1 MPGGFAAL
9 MPLRLAEGVQAMR
22 RIPMALSAVGA
33 AAIITATTMAWAGT
47 GRPASAT
54 ARASGSSGAG
64 GAAGS
69 AGVTGTHSGQ
79 VAGTASSR
87 GSASAPDAAVAASSR
102 ASAGTSA
109 GRSGWKYP
117 VVYSGAAA
125 AAYAGANP
133 GTSPIGS
140 NDWSCKPSAA
150 HPYPVVL
157 VHGTIENMTYNWYT
171 LSPLLADEG
180 YCVFALNYGQ
190 EPGIHA
196 GLPGAAEPGGVGPIE
211 DSAAQLKAFIGKVL
225 TATGA
230 AKVDIVGHSQGGMMP
245 RYYMKF
251 LGGTPHVDKLVGLA
265 PSNHGTTADG
275 LAQLPGGPQLITLGI
290 GYSADEQLAGS
301 AFLQKLNAGGDTEPG
316 PVYTVIE
323 TAYDEVVTPYTSA
336 FLTGPD
342 VTNILLQHQCAA
354 DGDDHLA
361 VSFDAIAM
369 RDVLNALDPAHA
381 AAPGCHPTLPGNGG

>member
-1 MPGGFAAL
+1 
-9 MPLRLAEGVQAMR
+9 MR

-33 AAIITATTMAWAGT
+33 AAIITTGALAWADT
-47 GRPASAT
+47 GRPASASLQ
-54 ARASGSSGAG
+54 AGGHAGAASSGGSVSGPARSG
-64 GAAGS
+64 RVAGS
-69 AGVTGTHSGQ
+69 ANSADSVRG
-79 VAGTASSR
+79 ARTASTATMS
-87 GSASAPDAAVAASSR
+87 G
-102 ASAGTSA
+102 GTS
-109 GRSGWKYP
+109 GTTTSWKYP
-117 VVYSGAAA
+117 VVYSGTAA
-125 AAYAGANP
+125 AAYAGAHPN
-133 GTSPIGS
+133 TSPAGS

-190 EPGIHA
+190 EPGLHA
-196 GLPGAAEPGGVGPIE
+196 GLPGATEPGGVGPIE
-211 DSAAQLKAFIGKVL
+211 DSAAQLEGFINKVL
-225 TATGA
+225 AAAGA
-230 AKVDIVGHSQGGMMP
+230 SKVDIVGHSQGGMMP
-245 RYYMKF
+245 RYNMKF
-251 LGGTPHVDKLVGLA
+251 LGATPQVDKLVGLA

-275 LAQLPGGPQLITLGI
+275 IAQLPGGAQLLALAI
-290 GYSADEQLAGS
+290 GYSAQEQLAGS
-301 AFLQKLNAGGDTEPG
+301 PFMQKLSAGGDTVPG

-342 VTNILLQHQCAA
+342 VTNILLQHQCAV

-361 VSFDAIAM
+361 ISFDAIAM

-381 AAPGCHPTLPGNGG
+381 VAPGCHPTLPFNGG